1 MITKHNKPL
10 TVPLF
15 VPGHRPELLPKAAV
29 SGADAVIIDFE
40 DAVSEADKPAA
51 HAALASL
58 PDMVVPVVVRTN
70 SFDSD
75 WFEKDLAQLAKTPP
89 ALVMLPKAESAS
101 HIDHIARILGVD
113 MPVIPIIES
122 AAGLAAAGDML
133 RHPSVLQCAFGH
145 LDFALDIGAS
155 PDWEN
160 LHYARGKLVVE
171 TRLAG
176 KAPPLDGVAVR
187 FDDADIVGAE
197 ARRARDMGFGGKLLI
212 HPKQI
217 APSKA
222 VFRPSRDDYDW
233 ALRVMAAV
241 AESSSAVQ
249 LDGAMVDVPVIK
261 RAERIISDFE
271 ALD

>member
-1 MITKHNKPL
+1 MSSHKKPL
-10 TVPLF
+10 VIPLF
-15 VPGHRPELLPKAAV
+15 VPGHRAELLSKAAA
-29 SGADAVIIDFE
+29 SGADAVIMDFE
-40 DAVSEADKPAA
+40 DAVAEADKPAA
-51 HAALASL
+51 HAALATSPKL
-58 PDMVVPVVVRTN
+58 SVPLVVRTN

-89 ALVMLPKAESAS
+89 AMVMLPKAESAE
-101 HIDHIARILGVD
+101 HIDYIVRILGTD
-113 MPVIPIIES
+113 MPVVPIIES
-122 AAGLAAAGDML
+122 AAGLAAAGEML
-133 RHPSVLQCAFGH
+133 CHPSVPQCAFGH
-145 LDFALDIGAS
+145 LDFALDVGSS

-160 LHYARGKLVVE
+160 MYYARGKLVVE

-176 KAPPLDGVAVR
+176 KASPLDGVAVR
-187 FDDADIVGAE
+187 FDDAKIVGVE

-217 APSKA
+217 APSKE

-233 ALRVMAAV
+233 ALRVVAAV
-241 AESSSAVQ
+241 AESTSAVQ

-271 ALD
+271 ALN